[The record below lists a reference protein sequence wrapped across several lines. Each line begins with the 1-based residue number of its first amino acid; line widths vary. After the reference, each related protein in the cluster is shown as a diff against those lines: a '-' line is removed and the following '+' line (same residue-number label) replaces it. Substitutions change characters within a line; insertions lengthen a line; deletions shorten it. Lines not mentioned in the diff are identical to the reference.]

1 MKKLF
6 SFLAMMLLFA
16 ACQTEPGFDT
26 NENGLVTARFS
37 VGAHEISTRADE
49 TTATTGF
56 SSALGAID
64 NFTDAD
70 WANYNLRF
78 IFEVYAKDDN
88 GSGNPIA
95 KERQVQVVDKFDNDD
110 AVFFEVRLVPNKE
123 YKFVVFADFVNNGT
137 TAEDVTDLYY
147 DTTDLRN
154 ITMIASDDKMKP
166 MNEARDAYFI
176 TENRVIKT
184 DIEAPL
190 TLTRPFGKIR
200 VVTTDYEHI
209 EKYAAPA
216 KAVVEYYNHEILK
229 SFNAVNGQI
238 STARQGDNE
247 LKFEY
252 DLAKDKLYTEDRDSK
267 STDMT
272 LFADY
277 LLARPEGQSEVNF
290 ILSVYDAQG
299 GLIKSNDFNLQI
311 PIERNHLTTIEGN
324 LLTTQTNIKVT
335 INDDLAELT
344 PIVWEEAVEEDVE
357 SWENGQVDTDGNYE
371 FVVNGK
377 TDSFLVTVNNEAVV
391 DGKLT
396 PGTYTLADKAAID
409 DKLTFTV
416 KHNGTRAAEVNIL
429 DGQMIVEANEAN
441 EAEYTIDLNLH
452 YEKVEGEKKEEYK
465 VSYNYTGEITIAEPL
480 ATPVVEAKV
489 EGNVVTLTWAAVEG
503 AAQYGITVGTEMPV
517 FVEETTYVFTGEY
530 ETEYTFNVVAISED
544 NASEPATVTV
554 TTEKEVTVKTV
565 TVAEFLAAAEDDT
578 MYQLTGVIISVTNT
592 TYGNFYLKDA
602 TGEVLIY
609 GLCSP
614 EGTQKY
620 WADSGAKVGD
630 TITVQTVR
638 TSYNGSPQG
647 KNAIFVELVP
657 FVETASEWGVV
668 GDLTGWAD
676 GSDIVMYNTWKAEN
690 LFVAYNVEIASGAFK
705 IRANNEWNDAKNYGL
720 SAAGKI
726 YADKYYTLTNGGGS
740 QNITPMDYGTYD
752 VYFDLA
758 NERVALVTPGKEYAD
773 AVEGGDPVVVIEGLK
788 EHTWG
793 LIGSF
798 AGSDWS
804 SDVAMEVDG
813 DWAVA
818 KNVTLANGN
827 EFKFRADGAW
837 TLSYGSACDVNVGET
852 YTTYENGGNMKFVGE
867 DGAYDFYFSLV
878 DAKFYMTAAASA
890 PVEPTYTTVAEF
902 LAAAEDDTV
911 YTLKGTIT
919 AVSNTTYGNFDL
931 TDETGTV
938 LIYGLCSPE
947 GEAMYWAAS
956 GAKVGDDIVVK
967 TVRTSYNNA
976 PQGKN
981 ALFVELLPGSLAFW
995 SFDATATSFT
1005 AAGGDKEIGLAIY
1018 NATAEVVATSDNAQ
1032 FSAAYADGTLTITA
1046 KENTASE
1053 AIEGTITVTCGS
1065 LSQTIAVSQAAAS
1078 SGDQTAVE
1086 AELVFSAANRTT
1098 FTTSQQVFE
1107 ANGIK
1112 VINDKASSTSNVADY
1127 VAPARF
1133 YKSSKITVAAP
1144 GNITTIVFDCNSAS
1158 YATALN
1164 NSGLT
1169 GTVSVSSDKV
1179 TVILDG
1185 SSNEYVISSL
1195 TGGQVRMD
1203 GVTVT
1208 YLQ

>member
-26 NENGLVTARFS
+26 TENGLVTARFS
-37 VGAHEISTRADE
+37 VGAHEISTRANE

-95 KERQVQVVDKFDNDD
+95 KERQVKVVDSYKNGDVVN
-110 AVFFEVRLVPNKE
+110 FEVRLVPNKE
-123 YKFVVFADFVNNGT
+123 YKFVVFADFVDKDATSEN
-137 TAEDVTDLYY
+137 VTDLYY

-154 ITMIASDDKMKP
+154 ITMIDGKMDP
-166 MNEARDAYFI
+166 MDEARDAYFVS
-176 TENRVIKT
+176 ENLVIKT
-184 DIEAPL
+184 DIEKPL

-209 EKYAAPA
+209 AKYAAPA

-299 GLIKSNDFNLQI
+299 ELIKSNDFNLQI

-335 INDDLAELT
+335 INDDLDELT
-344 PIVWEEAVEEDVE
+344 PIVWKDAVEEDVE

-391 DGKLT
+391 NGKLT

-517 FVEETTYVFTGEY
+517 FVEGTTYVFTGEY
-530 ETEYTFNVVAISED
+530 ETEYTFNVVAVPADEETYAVSE
-544 NASEPATVTV
+544 AAVVTA
-554 TTEKEVTVKTV
+554 TTE
-565 TVAEFLAAAEDDT
+565 AA
-578 MYQLTGVIISVTNT
+578 
-592 TYGNFYLKDA
+592 
-602 TGEVLIY
+602 
-609 GLCSP
+609 
-614 EGTQKY
+614 
-620 WADSGAKVGD
+620 
-630 TITVQTVR
+630 
-638 TSYNGSPQG
+638 
-647 KNAIFVELVP
+647 
-657 FVETASEWGVV
+657 
-668 GDLTGWAD
+668 
-676 GSDIVMYNTWKAEN
+676 
-690 LFVAYNVEIASGAFK
+690 
-705 IRANNEWNDAKNYGL
+705 
-720 SAAGKI
+720 
-726 YADKYYTLTNGGGS
+726 
-740 QNITPMDYGTYD
+740 
-752 VYFDLA
+752 
-758 NERVALVTPGKEYAD
+758 
-773 AVEGGDPVVVIEGLK
+773 PV
-788 EHTWG
+788 
-793 LIGSF
+793 
-798 AGSDWS
+798 
-804 SDVAMEVDG
+804 
-813 DWAVA
+813 
-818 KNVTLANGN
+818 
-827 EFKFRADGAW
+827 
-837 TLSYGSACDVNVGET
+837 
-852 YTTYENGGNMKFVGE
+852 
-867 DGAYDFYFSLV
+867 
-878 DAKFYMTAAASA
+878 
-890 PVEPTYTTVAEF
+890 VEPTYTTVAEF
-902 LAAAEDDTV
+902 LAAAEDDTI

-947 GEAMYWAAS
+947 GAQKYWAAS

-981 ALFVELLPGSLAFW
+981 AIFVELLPGTLAFW

-1112 VINDKASSTSNVADY
+1112 VINDKGSSTSNVADY

-1158 YATALN
+1158 YATALQS
-1164 NSGLT
+1164 SGLT

>member
-123 YKFVVFADFVNNGT
+123 YKFVVFADFVNNDT

-216 KAVVEYYNHEILK
+216 KAVVEYYNHEIFK

-335 INDDLAELT
+335 IDDTLKELT
-344 PIVWEEAVEEDVE
+344 PIVWKDAVEEDVE

-391 DGKLT
+391 NGKLT

-554 TTEKEVTVKTV
+554 TTEKEVTVKAV

-578 MYQLTGVIISVTNT
+578 MYQLTGVITSVTNT
-592 TYGNFYLKDA
+592 TYGNFYLKDT

-614 EGTQKY
+614 EGEQKY
-620 WADSGAKVGD
+620 WAESGAKVGD

-668 GDLTGWAD
+668 GDLTNWAT

-690 LFVAYNVEIASGAFK
+690 LFVAYNVEITSGAFK

-720 SAAGKI
+720 AAAGKI
-726 YADKYYTLTNGGGS
+726 YADKYYTLTNGAGS

-773 AVEGGDPVVVIEGLK
+773 AENGGDPVVVVEGLK
-788 EHTWG
+788 DHEWG
-793 LIGSF
+793 LVGSF
-798 AGSDWS
+798 NGW
-804 SDVAMEVDG
+804 DVANYVVTEVQG

-818 KNVTLANGN
+818 KNVALTNGA
-827 EFKFRADGAW
+827 EFKFAADKDWA
-837 TLSYGSACDVNVGET
+837 LSYGSACDVNVGET
-852 YTTYENGGNMKFVGE
+852 YTTYNNGGNMKFVGE

-1107 ANGIK
+1107 ANDIK